1 MSVEPNKGKELVADS
16 DNWERHWQR
25 FADSAALNPAQAMR
39 HQLVL
44 DLWGERAAD
53 TSANF
58 VDFGS
63 GQGDFLDK
71 FQRRYGNAKLLGL
84 ELSTRGVAISR
95 KKVPSATFLAADLF
109 SPSKEMDSYRGWA
122 GGAVCSEVLE
132 HVDDPTAFLRVA
144 SQYLSANAMILVT
157 VPGGRMSAFD
167 RYIGHRRH
175 FTRESLREILVRGG
189 YRVDKIYRAGFP
201 FFNLY
206 RLAVIARGDK
216 LVRDAE
222 ARPDREI
229 GGLAGIAARIFG
241 WLFKMNL
248 RDSPFGLQIVAVAF
262 TPQTRP
268 EA

>member
-1 MSVEPNKGKELVADS
+1 MTSIESDNGKEFVAGND
-16 DNWERHWQR
+16 DWERHWQL
-25 FADSAALNPAQAMR
+25 FAESATLNPAQAMR

-44 DLWGERAAD
+44 DLWGECAAD
-53 TSANF
+53 TSSNF

-63 GQGDFLDK
+63 GQGDFLEK
-71 FQRRYGNAKLLGL
+71 FVRRYPNAKLLGL

-95 KKVPSATFLAADLF
+95 KKVPSATFIVTDLF
-109 SPSKEMDSYRGWA
+109 SPSREVNPYRGWA

-132 HVDDPTAFLRVA
+132 HVDDPTAFLRAA

-167 RYIGHRRH
+167 RHIGHRRH

-189 YRVDKIYRAGFP
+189 YRVEKIYRAGFP

-216 LVRDAE
+216 LVGDAE
-222 ARPDREI
+222 ARPHGVV
-229 GGLAGIAARIFG
+229 GGLARITARFFG

-248 RDSPFGLQIVAVAF
+248 RDSPFGWQIVAVAF
-262 TPQTRP
+262 TPQ
-268 EA
+268 A